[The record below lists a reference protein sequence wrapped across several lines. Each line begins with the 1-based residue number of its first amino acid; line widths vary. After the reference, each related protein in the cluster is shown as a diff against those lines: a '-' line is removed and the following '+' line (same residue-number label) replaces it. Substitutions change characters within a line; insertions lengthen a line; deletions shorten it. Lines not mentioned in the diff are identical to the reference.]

1 MALLFNVIVLV
12 INKHIKNIILKNELN
27 EESTISKIEIVQY
40 EGNSKVIYKH
50 IKRYLRLLKWYK
62 K

>member
-50 IKRYLRLLKWYK
+50 IKRYLRLLK
-62 K
+62 